1 MRVFL
6 DTNVLVAAFVT
17 RGLCRDLL
25 AETIRWHEL
34 LLGPP
39 VVAEARRVLPA
50 KLGLSEALVM
60 RRLGVLAEYLVDCPM
75 PEGVTVDLRD
85 PKDVEIV
92 LCAIGCGA
100 DVLVSGDLDLLQ
112 AMLPI
117 RVQSPRELWQTLRH
131 GLDPDAVHEPAA
143 AFGL

>member
-25 AETIRWHEL
+25 AEIIRWHEL
-34 LLGPP
+34 LLSKP

-60 RRLGVLAEYLVDCPM
+60 RRLGVLAEYLVECPAI
-75 PEGVTVDLRD
+75 EEIEIDVRD
-85 PKDVEIV
+85 PDDAEIV
-92 LCAIGCGA
+92 RCAIGCRA
-100 DVLVSGDLDLLQ
+100 DVLVSGDHDLLQ

-131 GLDPDAVHEPAA
+131 GLDPDTVHEPAA
-143 AFGL
+143 TFGP